1 MADLRRV
8 REVFDLVRAL
18 PEGDRADALEAS
30 CAGDRALLEEVRSL
44 LDHDRGWDALEA
56 PPLGSAADALSAL
69 DRDAHDAAPLPN
81 LPGYDVVRVV
91 GEGGMGL
98 VYEAQQHS
106 PKRRVALKVLRP
118 GTASR
123 AMLRR
128 FRHESEILGRLTHPG
143 IARIYEAGSYTIGGT
158 RSPFFAME
166 FVDGVDIV
174 AHADACELTIEDR
187 IGLLIRLC
195 DAVEHAHQRGVV
207 HRDLKP
213 SNVLVDEHG
222 TPRVLDFGVA
232 SAVDADLRLTTMGT
246 ASGELIG
253 TLAYMSPEQL
263 AGDADR
269 IDTRSDVYAIGAIA
283 YEIISSKPAHD
294 VAGRSLPDAILAVR
308 DHEIA
313 PIWTHDA
320 SLRGDLGTVVMKSLE
335 KEPDRRYSGA
345 STLGDDLRRLL
356 SNEPIAARAPTTGYQ
371 LKKFAVRNRGLVVG
385 GASVFLVLLIGVVST
400 SLGLAR
406 ALRAEDDATEAAAAA
421 EREAAI
427 ARAVNAFLN
436 EDLLSAVDPTR
447 TADREITVR
456 EALDVAAE
464 KVGDRFAEQPMVE
477 VAIRSTLAQTYLRLG
492 HTTNAEPHRRRAVEL
507 LTAHLGEEDPETIS
521 AVASLST
528 NLMEQYRFE
537 EAIGLITRNLGLMRG
552 KPGLETEALRS
563 KGNLAAAYLEL
574 GRYAE
579 AAPILAETLEAKRA
593 ELGERDPS
601 TLTSM
606 HNLAGLYFALGQL
619 EESEATYRAAF
630 EGRAETLGEVDPKT
644 LSSMT
649 ALTWALTDLG
659 RFDEAEL
666 LQNRALAITRERL
679 DPGHPAHLQA
689 LSSLGNTLNKSGE
702 KARAERVFAELVA
715 LQEEHLG
722 AAHGM
727 TLRSLGNLAQTRF
740 ELGRYEDS
748 LALLDEL
755 AEREAETLP
764 ADHYAH
770 GTTLVLTGR
779 CHNALGRPDLA
790 ETFLVEGVC
799 HLLSSLGPDHPRSA
813 KAIERVIAFFQS
825 QDRPSDADRI
835 RDANEVGDVDSVLC
849 DAADTARSRSH
860 GTPAEAMES
869 GTTEAE

>member
-8 REVFDLVRAL
+8 REVFDLVRGLPAGERDDAL
-18 PEGDRADALEAS
+18 AAACEGDP
-30 CAGDRALLEEVRSL
+30 ALLGEVRSL
-44 LDHDRGWDALEA
+44 LVHDSDWKALEA
-56 PPLGSAADALSAL
+56 SPLGSATDAVSAL
-69 DRDAHDAAPLPN
+69 DRDMQRYATLPD
-81 LPGYDVVRVV
+81 LPGYHVSRVV

-98 VYEAQQHS
+98 VYEAEQRS

-143 IARIYEAGSYTIGGT
+143 IARIYEAGSYAVGGV

-166 FVDGVDIV
+166 FVDGVDLV
-174 AHADACELTIEDR
+174 AHAAARGLSIEDR
-187 IGLLIRLC
+187 IRLLIRLC

-232 SAVDADLRLTTMGT
+232 SAVDADLRVTTMGT

-263 AGDADR
+263 AGDTDL

-283 YEIISSKPAHD
+283 YELLSGRPAHD

-308 DHEIA
+308 DHEVV
-313 PIWTHDA
+313 PIWSHDA
-320 SLRGDLGTVVMKSLE
+320 SLRGDLGTVVMKALE
-335 KEPDRRYSGA
+335 KDPERRYSGA
-345 STLGDDLRRLL
+345 SALGDDLRRVLD
-356 SNEPIAARAPTTGYQ
+356 NEPITARAPTTGYQ
-371 LKKFAVRNRGLVVG
+371 LRKFAARNRGLVAG
-385 GASVFLVLLIGVVST
+385 GAAVFLALLVGVVST

-406 ALRAEDDATEAAAAA
+406 ALRAEQSAMAAA
-421 EREAAI
+421 EDAKREAAI
-427 ARAVNAFLN
+427 ARAVNDFLN
-436 EDLLSAVDPTR
+436 DDLLSAVDPTR
-447 TADREITVR
+447 TADREISVR
-456 EALDVAAE
+456 EVLDIAAE

-477 VAIRSTLAQTYLRLG
+477 AAIRSTLAQTYLRLG
-492 HTTNAEPHRRRAVEL
+492 HTKSAEPHRRRAVEL
-507 LTAHLGEEDPETIS
+507 LSAHLGEGDPETIS
-521 AVASLST
+521 AAASLAT

-537 EAIGLITRNLGLMRG
+537 EAIGLIAENLELMRG
-552 KPGLETEALRS
+552 RPGLEAEALRG

-619 EESEATYRAAF
+619 TESEAMYRAAY
-630 EGRAETLGEVDPKT
+630 EGRAEVLGEVDPKT
-644 LSSMT
+644 ISSMT
-649 ALTWALTDLG
+649 AWTWALTDLG
-659 RFDEAEL
+659 RFDEAEAL
-666 LQNRALAITRERL
+666 LNGALAITRKRL
-679 DPGHPAHLQA
+679 APGHPAHLHT

-702 KARAERVFAELVA
+702 LARAERVFAELVA
-715 LQEEHLG
+715 LEEEHLG
-722 AAHGM
+722 ADHGM
-727 TLRSLGNLAQTRF
+727 TLRAMSNLAQTRS
-740 ELGRYEDS
+740 ELGRFEES
-748 LALLDEL
+748 LELLSEL
-755 AEREAETLP
+755 AERQARALP

-770 GTTLVLTGR
+770 GTTLLLTGL
-779 CHNALGRPDLA
+779 CHDAMGHPERA
-790 ETFLVEGVC
+790 EPLLIAGAC
-799 HLLSSLGPDHPRSA
+799 HLISSLGPEQQRSVRA
-813 KAIERVIAFFQS
+813 VEQVVAFYES
-825 QDRPSDADRI
+825 QGRHADAQR
-835 RDANEVGDVDSVLC
+835 LL
-849 DAADTARSRSH
+849 DAAENGAI
-860 GTPAEAMES
+860 PASLCE
-869 GTTEAE
+869 